1 MKNIIISTKTLILI
15 PVLFVIILI
24 GKVFLNYNSSQDRM
38 YDFVQKQAQTLNEF
52 MVVHRNYYQDLYLN
66 KTIPL
71 NEKTLLGLPAY
82 SSFNIS
88 KQFSAQNYFDIS
100 VQTVSQRARNQKNNA
115 DKNELKAIDF
125 FNKNRE
131 QKEYFNSEEDYFQ
144 YATPLFIQA
153 KCLACHGAKES
164 APKFI
169 SQKYHTAY
177 DYKVGELRGIISIK
191 VPKEKIGDY
200 FISTLVK
207 DIVFDIFIVLI
218 IFLTTSYLVKYF
230 RSLSRN
236 LEVQVK
242 EKTNELQ
249 KNVAFLKSHQLAMD
263 ESSIVSKADL
273 KGNITYVNDNFCKI
287 TRYTKDEVIGKPHS
301 LLRHPSNPK
310 STFVNLWE
318 TIKEKKVWKGILQNQ
333 GKNSDYW
340 VDIVILPILD
350 NDNNIVEYIA
360 IRHDITKMIHQ
371 QEVLDSAANTDT
383 LTGLGNRYKLNN
395 DTKNSINPALAIL
408 NIDGFSQINDFYG
421 HEKGDVVIRNL
432 GIQLE
437 KLKNDKNYTLYHLQ
451 GDEYVLFNQNID
463 KQKFIDKITQITS
476 LVSTAPILLDS
487 EEIYLNLS
495 TAISFEEKSKI
506 LQTADMALKVARK
519 ENKNVV
525 VYNDDISL
533 NDEYEN
539 NIKWAKKIK
548 DGLEQDKFIPV
559 FQPIV
564 NNHNKKWEKYEA
576 LVRLEDDGKLISPYF
591 FLEISKKTKH
601 YTDITKVMLKKSF
614 DMFKDR
620 TEEFSVNL
628 TIEDILNEDIKI
640 YIFAMLEEYQIG
652 NRVVFEIVESESIEN
667 FEQIAIFIT
676 KIKSYGSKIAID
688 DFGTGYSNFEYLMKV
703 KADYIKIDGSM
714 IKNIDKD
721 SDAEMVVSTIVDFA
735 KKMGMKTIAEFVE
748 TQSILDKVN
757 ELGIDYTQGYFYSEP
772 KRDID

>member
-82 SSFNIS
+82 SSFDIS
-88 KQFSAQNYFDIS
+88 KQFSNQNYFDIS
-100 VQTVSQRARNQKNNA
+100 VQTVSQRARNPKNNA

-125 FNKNRE
+125 FNKNKE

-153 KCLACHGAKES
+153 KCLACHGTKES

-169 SQKYHTAY
+169 SQKYDTAY

-200 FISTLVK
+200 FTSSLVK

-230 RSLSRN
+230 RSLSKN
-236 LEVQVK
+236 LEVQVE

-263 ESSIVSKADL
+263 ESSIISKADL
-273 KGNITYVNDNFCKI
+273 KGNITYVNANFCKVSG
-287 TRYTKDEVIGKPHS
+287 YTKEEVIGKPHS

-310 STFVNLWE
+310 STFVNMWE
-318 TIKEKKVWKGILQNQ
+318 TIKEKKVWKGILQNK

-350 NDNNIVEYIA
+350 NSDNIVEYIA

-371 QEVLDSAANTDT
+371 QEVLDNAANTDT

-395 DTKNSINPALAIL
+395 DIKNSINPALAIL
-408 NIDGFSQINDFYG
+408 NIDNFSQINDFYG
-421 HEKGDVVIRNL
+421 HDKGDIVIRNL
-432 GIQLE
+432 GVYLE
-437 KLKNDKNYTLYHLQ
+437 KLKNDKNYTLFHLQ
-451 GDEYVLFNQNID
+451 GDEYVLLNQNID

-476 LVSTAPILLDS
+476 LVSTAPIILDS

-495 TAISFEEKSKI
+495 TAISFESKDKI
-506 LQTADMALKVARK
+506 HTTADMALKIAKK
-519 ENKNVV
+519 ENKNIV
-525 VYNDDISL
+525 VYSDLISL
-533 NDEYEN
+533 NDQYQN
-539 NIKWAKKIK
+539 NMKWAKKIK
-548 DGLEQDKFIPV
+548 DGLEQDKFTPV

-564 NNHNKKWEKYEA
+564 NNQTKKWEKYEA
-576 LVRLEDDGKLISPYF
+576 LVRLEDDGKLVSPYF

-614 DMFKDR
+614 EMFKNRD
-620 TEEFSVNL
+620 EEFSVNL
-628 TIEDILNEDIKI
+628 TIEDIVNEDIKT
-640 YIFAMLEEYQIG
+640 YIFDILEEYQIG

-667 FEQIAIFIT
+667 FEQIAVFIE
-676 KIKSYGSKIAID
+676 KIKSHGSKIAID

-721 SDAEMVVSTIVDFA
+721 KDAEMVVSTIVDFA

-772 KRDID
+772 KRELN